1 MNLKQTLEFLSD
13 LKANNNRDWFQQN
26 KKRYD
31 AAKASML
38 SLLERLI
45 PEIAKFDPTVAH
57 ISPKDCIFRIYRDV
71 RFSNDKL
78 PYKTNIGAFVSKT
91 GRKGNHPGYYIHF
104 EPEQSFLAGGLYM
117 PPPELLKAVRNDIL
131 FNADEFKSIINHPDF
146 LKYFSQLDD
155 FDKLS
160 RPPKGFATGWPDV
173 ELVKYRS
180 YVVTHN
186 LNEQNLLSEEP
197 DAIILSV
204 FRAMLGLNHFLHNAK
219 QNSLPFN

>member
-78 PYKTNIGAFVSKT
+78 PYKTNIGAFISKT

-104 EPEQSFLAGGLYM
+104 EPGQSFLAGGLYM
-117 PPPELLKAVRNDIL
+117 PPPEILKAVRSEIM
-131 FNADEFKSIINHPDF
+131 FNTDEFKSIITNPDF
-146 LKYFSQLDD
+146 LKYFGQLDD

-180 YVVTHN
+180 YVVMHN
-186 LNEQNLLSEEP
+186 LSDEIIFEQEP
-197 DAIILSV
+197 DVFALPV
-204 FRAMLGLNHFLHNAK
+204 FRAMYPLNVFLMRAREDLGGG
-219 QNSLPFN
+219 